1 MEKIL
6 RFMIIFL
13 GSYLLLMLFFPPEN
27 KDDSIE
33 KDDIEINFSQ
43 DSYTLG
49 DLVTINIKN
58 NLEKDLSL
66 GKSTPPEKLQ
76 IEKYKNGEWVKLFIS
91 NDPSEEL
98 ILKSNTSAKFSYPE
112 ENTDFFNKEGQYRV
126 KIVEGKKEFFKPI
139 LVEEPGF
146 FGTIWQTFFWKPI
159 YNGLIASLE
168 ITGKNLGLSIIILT
182 IFIKLL
188 LFIPTQKSMKSQRKM
203 QTLQPELEKIK
214 LKNAGNQ
221 QKIALET
228 MNLWK
233 KHNVNPLASL
243 LPILLQFPILIAL
256 FYVIQEGLSHENSY
270 FLYSPFVDFDYSL
283 IITNFFNILPLLATP
298 ISNLSIIWLP
308 LSVAI
313 VQFYAMKLSFAK
325 MKSLGKRKEGLKPKG
340 FMEEFQ
346 QEFQKMNGVFVY
358 ILPIMVFFFTLFLPS
373 AVGLYWLVS
382 TLFSIGQQYAVN
394 NEVDKK

>member
-13 GSYLLLMLFFPPEN
+13 GSYLLLMIFFPPEN
-27 KDDSIE
+27 VDNNID
-33 KDDIEINFSQ
+33 KDDIEINFSD

-49 DLVTINIKN
+49 DLVSITVKN
-58 NLEKDLSL
+58 NLDKDLSL
-66 GKSTPPEKLQ
+66 GKSTPPEKVQ
-76 IEKYKNGEWVKLFIS
+76 IEKYKNGEWVRLS
-91 NDPSEEL
+91 VSADPQEEF
-98 ILKSNTSAKFSYPE
+98 ILKPKTSATFSYPE
-112 ENTDFFNKEGQYRV
+112 VNTEFFNKEGQYRV
-126 KIVEGKKEFFKPI
+126 KIAEGEKEFFKPI
-139 LVEEPGF
+139 IIEEPGF
-146 FGTIWQTFFWKPI
+146 FRTIWQTFFWKPI

-168 ITGKNLGLSIIILT
+168 LTGKDLGLSIIILT

-188 LFIPTQKSMKSQRKM
+188 LFIPTQRAMKSQRKM
-203 QTLQPELEKIK
+203 QLLQPELEKIK

-243 LPILLQFPILIAL
+243 LPILLQFPVLIAL
-256 FYVIQEGLSHENSY
+256 FYVIQDGLSPENSY
-270 FLYSPFVDFDYSL
+270 FLYSPFANFDYSL
-283 IITNFFNILPLLATP
+283 IIDNLFNILPLLLNP
-298 ISNLSIIWLP
+298 ISSVSMLWLP
-308 LSVAI
+308 IVVGI

-325 MKSLGKRKEGLKPKG
+325 MKSLNKNKGNAKPKG

-358 ILPIMVFFFTLFLPS
+358 VLPVMVFFFTLFLPA